1 MAADVTEFP
10 APFRVGDT
18 VRMKGVPAGVAD
30 VVVKGIEEC
39 PTHGTRCSLGV
50 DVIVYDDPETGEP
63 DEAHAS
69 SFDLVK
75 RAQ

>member
-30 VVVKGIEEC
+30 VVVKGVEEC
-39 PTHGTRCSLGV
+39 TEGAECSLGV
-50 DVIVYDDPETGEP
+50 DVILYDDPETGEP